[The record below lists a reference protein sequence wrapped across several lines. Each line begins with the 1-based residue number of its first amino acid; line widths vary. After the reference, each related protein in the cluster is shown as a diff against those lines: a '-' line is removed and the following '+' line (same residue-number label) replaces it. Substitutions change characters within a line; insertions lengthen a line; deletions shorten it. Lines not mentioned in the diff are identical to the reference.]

1 MALPSGYKPVEYIT
15 CAGKQWFDTGIA
27 PSANLAVEICVKPA
41 SAGLK
46 ENAIFGASWNVDG
59 FFLMFYNNQ
68 VKFHSKGT
76 DATTSGFDATV
87 KSVIRCT
94 QTSLVVN
101 GTSYSLNG
109 SGSDVTYNI
118 SMFTVTNSGV
128 GSNNAAMYGDC
139 YYCKMWQGT
148 TLVRDYQPCLNSSGV
163 PGMYDLVNGVFYPST
178 SGTAFASGPITSDGR
193 LEYIESSGTQ
203 YIDTGFK
210 PNQNTQL
217 SMVAQP
223 TETPATNQYISFFGF
238 RTNSE
243 YFELIKADGRS
254 LRVYFLFSNVVDT
267 NKTFDIDWTARTT
280 FEINK
285 NVATIG
291 NASVTIS
298 NAPAFQSDYSIYLCA
313 SNYSGNADYLTPM
326 RIYNCQIYDDGTL
339 VRDYIPYRYNGE
351 VGLWD
356 RVSNTFYGNSGSGAF
371 TAGPEAVY
379 ETVE

>member
-163 PGMYDLVNGVFYPST
+163 PGMYDLVNEYCKAENMQVD
-178 SGTAFASGPITSDGR
+178 ALLCDGLHPNDQGYDVMFDLTCKA
-193 LEYIESSGTQ
+193 LE
-203 YIDTGFK
+203 
-210 PNQNTQL
+210 
-217 SMVAQP
+217 V
-223 TETPATNQYISFFGF
+223 
-238 RTNSE
+238 
-243 YFELIKADGRS
+243 
-254 LRVYFLFSNVVDT
+254 
-267 NKTFDIDWTARTT
+267 
-280 FEINK
+280 
-285 NVATIG
+285 
-291 NASVTIS
+291 
-298 NAPAFQSDYSIYLCA
+298 
-313 SNYSGNADYLTPM
+313 
-326 RIYNCQIYDDGTL
+326 
-339 VRDYIPYRYNGE
+339 
-351 VGLWD
+351 
-356 RVSNTFYGNSGSGAF
+356 
-371 TAGPEAVY
+371 
-379 ETVE
+379 